1 MRVPPHRAERQAERV
16 PSWAGPRGDRSGQ
29 EAGCRPPWMWTGPQD
44 QSPPRGSHETHTPEG
59 VSNSKAVLSS
69 DLGVRFWGGVILRG
83 GERSGGKANEQELV
97 TVSMGT
103 TGMEV
108 RRPRP
113 SLQT

>member
-1 MRVPPHRAERQAERV
+1 MRCLLGAERQAERV

-29 EAGCRPPWMWTGPQD
+29 EAVPSTLDVDRPQD
-44 QSPPRGSHETHTPEG
+44 QSPPRGSHETHAPRG
-59 VSNSKAVLSS
+59 CIQQAVLSP
-69 DLGVRFWGGVILRG
+69 DLGCDSGGVILRG